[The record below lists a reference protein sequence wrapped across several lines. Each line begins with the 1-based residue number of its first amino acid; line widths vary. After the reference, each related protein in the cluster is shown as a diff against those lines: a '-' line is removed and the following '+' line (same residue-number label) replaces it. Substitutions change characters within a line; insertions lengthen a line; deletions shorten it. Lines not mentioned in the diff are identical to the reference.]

1 MSSKLYSVESLLV
14 GKEYNSLTANGE
26 IVEAELSDKVYFGSG
41 IDAYLVRIH
50 ERGLIRDKY
59 RYVAVRNGDC

>member
-1 MSSKLYSVESLLV
+1 MSKLYSVESLLV
-14 GKEYNSLTANGE
+14 GKQYNSLTANGE
-26 IVEAELSDKVYFGSG
+26 IVEAEISDKVYFGSG

-59 RYVAVRNGDC
+59 RYVAVRNGEI

>member
-1 MSSKLYSVESLLV
+1 MSKLFSVENLLV

-26 IVEAELSDKVYFGSG
+26 IVEAELSDKVYFGQG

-50 ERGLIRDKY
+50 ERGMVQDKY
-59 RYVAVRNGDC
+59 RFVAVKNGDC